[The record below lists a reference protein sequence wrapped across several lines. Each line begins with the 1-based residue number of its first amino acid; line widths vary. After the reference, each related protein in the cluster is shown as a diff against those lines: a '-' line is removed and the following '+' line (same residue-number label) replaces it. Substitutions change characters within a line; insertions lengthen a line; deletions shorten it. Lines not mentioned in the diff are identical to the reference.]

1 MASDDNYS
9 SDELHLSC
17 SSSSFEEETEPVLR
31 AAVIAPYM
39 YEPSESESSDT
50 DPCGE
55 QSAAD
60 STNEERLHT
69 TAWCTCSN
77 CGLMP
82 TAKESVCCRE
92 IPHMKD
98 RMTGLG
104 NPDAAS
110 CICHHPGFKTVCLDV
125 GCWTLPITSTG
136 NNTRKLLLI
145 RYRYTAYRQLVR
157 FVWGYLGKD
166 IRVTLP
172 SCAVTASE
180 RDSPVQM
187 LPTQATWNLR

>member
-39 YEPSESESSDT
+39 YEPSESESFDT

-69 TAWCTCSN
+69 TAWIQNS
-77 CGLMP
+77 LP
-82 TAKESVCCRE
+82 
-92 IPHMKD
+92 
-98 RMTGLG
+98 
-104 NPDAAS
+104 
-110 CICHHPGFKTVCLDV
+110 
-125 GCWTLPITSTG
+125 GCWVLD
-136 NNTRKLLLI
+136 
-145 RYRYTAYRQLVR
+145 TAYYQYRQQYKETITDV
-157 FVWGYLGKD
+157 
-166 IRVTLP
+166 
-172 SCAVTASE
+172 
-180 RDSPVQM
+180 
-187 LPTQATWNLR
+187 N

>member
-60 STNEERLHT
+60 STNEDFTPLH
-69 TAWCTCSN
+69 
-77 CGLMP
+77 G
-82 TAKESVCCRE
+82 K
-92 IPHMKD
+92 
-98 RMTGLG
+98 
-104 NPDAAS
+104 
-110 CICHHPGFKTVCLDV
+110 HHHFRSQLH
-125 GCWTLPITSTG
+125 
-136 NNTRKLLLI
+136 RHLLLFCLI
-145 RYRYTAYRQLVR
+145 PKSLSRLFGTFLNACPVCSGMFNAMTEMFNTSVYVCSFSGA
-157 FVWGYLGKD
+157 
-166 IRVTLP
+166 
-172 SCAVTASE
+172 
-180 RDSPVQM
+180 PVQ
-187 LPTQATWNLR
+187 TVG